1 MAATSR
7 SCVFGEISQLK
18 AFKIVQMAQNITL
31 ACNKRNNIQP
41 FISTCTTEK
50 YQKNINH
57 ITTACFSET
66 ASVYGAKL
74 WQSNMQHIVYFLNP
88 ACKQSDMDR
97 SSKAAQAV
105 NNQKF
110 SSIIEFHQNQEE
122 SRRILS
128 ANIPFSCNVKTST
141 SLGKRSALKLNAEA
155 NQEGANAKT
164 GNSPQESTSPI
175 EGGDLATPLSNEGQS
190 KSEIS
195 VKGNAQIENVQSPH
209 CNLLA
214 TVAPL
219 VKKDLDIAANVL
231 QDASAIF
238 PPAPAKG
245 SGVLKV
251 VDANNMSMPDLTS
264 KLCDTPLE
272 KMAKLTE
279 EALPSEPPMKHSKL
293 GSPRDRSKFTDEQ
306 LTPAQRQ
313 HRQEALQRIE
323 DLKNFFGMSS
333 QQQQQTIMAMNAAG
347 QGPLPPGLLPSF
359 PVNDGKLAGVAVSG
373 IPQNMPAVRNDQIQV
388 DAQLQWQ
395 QLVAEHEAKK
405 QMQQGI
411 STTSTICRNATPP
424 TVAAPGTRMMVQGK
438 PAMMVPPVA
447 PPRNSQRTPTPRL
460 QHPPRHNSQSAPQE
474 NFSECSSVANFQV
487 PPGQGQ
493 PYPPGYDVNMQAMP
507 PFSPVQGKGMGPRF
521 VGGNGF
527 CGDAGAMMVVGNR
540 MQAPNVR
547 PFQGGPNVLPPEMCD
562 PSVYGMMPPTLP
574 DESYCDGMYVR
585 NNFVQCPQQPVGG
598 NFEMNVYRQPVG
610 GNKMPSVSPM
620 LHPPPVDVINGGG
633 GPRPTYV
640 ASGFDFEMQSAS
652 ANQCQPSSIPMVN
665 NTFVNATMSIQQVNI
680 QNVSPY
686 SPAFSSGPRYF
697 HQQQRPGP
705 AQSPYGKPPVR
716 PAGMMPVQSGCFPAE
731 SNTASFFSDFAEPL
745 TNLDSKVPSQ
755 KLQYFPDPIQQQQ
768 QQPTPPPP
776 PSQPHN
782 FPSVPLVDSSAI
794 QYSVNSNQQQPPY
807 VCQPGSVIAAGYP
820 PQGYSATAQQTSQ
833 PAVGPQPV
841 NMNSTTRMM
850 HPAGPRM
857 MSSQF
862 VPSPGSAASGMRE
875 NAYQIQFQNFQQQL
889 YATSVR
895 RPESNSA

>member
-41 FISTCTTEK
+41 FISTCTTDK
-50 YQKNINH
+50 YQKKHQPHN
-57 ITTACFSET
+57 
-66 ASVYGAKL
+66 K
-74 WQSNMQHIVYFLNP
+74 SNMKHCLFFGNSFCVWRKVMAVKHAAHCTFSQPSL
-88 ACKQSDMDR
+88 QT
-97 SSKAAQAV
+97 AAQAV

-122 SRRILS
+122 SRKILS

-238 PPAPAKG
+238 PPAPAKS

-251 VDANNMSMPDLTS
+251 VDANSMSMPDLTS

>member
-1 MAATSR
+1 MIKLLNMFNGLLVLR
-7 SCVFGEISQLK
+7 KLLLC
-18 AFKIVQMAQNITL
+18 MAQSYGNQTCSTL
-31 ACNKRNNIQP
+31 YI
-41 FISTCTTEK
+41 FST
-50 YQKNINH
+50 QLAN
-57 ITTACFSET
+57 
-66 ASVYGAKL
+66 
-74 WQSNMQHIVYFLNP
+74 
-88 ACKQSDMDR
+88 R
-97 SSKAAQAV
+97 AAQAV

-122 SRRILS
+122 TRRILS

-141 SLGKRSALKLNAEA
+141 SLGKRSALKLNAEG
-155 NQEGANAKT
+155 NQESGNVKT
-164 GNSPQESTSPI
+164 GNSPQESTSSVD
-175 EGGDLATPLSNEGQS
+175 GGDLATPLSNEGQS

-195 VKGNAQIENVQSPH
+195 VKGNAQIENVPSPH

-219 VKKDLDIAANVL
+219 VKKDLDITANVL

-238 PPAPAKG
+238 PPTPGKG

-251 VDANNMSMPDLTS
+251 VDANSMSMPDLTS

-359 PVNDGKLAGVAVSG
+359 PVNDGKLAVDNATGVTAPG

-460 QHPPRHNSQSAPQE
+460 QHPPRHNSQSAAQE

-487 PPGQGQ
+487 PSGQGQ
-493 PYPPGYDVNMQAMP
+493 PYPQGYDVNMQTMP

-562 PSVYGMMPPTLP
+562 PSVYGMMPPPLP

-585 NNFVQCPQQPVGG
+585 NNFVQCPPQQPVGG
-598 NFEMNVYRQPVG
+598 NFEMNAYRQPVG
-610 GNKMPSVSPM
+610 GNKMPNVNPM
-620 LHPPPVDVINGGG
+620 LHPPPMDVINGG

-686 SPAFSSGPRYF
+686 SPGIISIQGRPVQPNNSFSSGPRYF

-705 AQSPYGKPPVR
+705 AQSPYGKPAVR
-716 PAGMMPVQSGCFPAE
+716 PAGMMSVQSGCFPVE
-731 SNTASFFSDFAEPL
+731 PNTASFFSDFAEPL

-776 PSQPHN
+776 PPPPSQPHN
-782 FPSVPLVDSSAI
+782 YPSVPLVDSSAM
-794 QYSVNSNQQQPPY
+794 QYSMNSNQQQPSY
-807 VCQPGSVIAAGYP
+807 VCQPGNVIATGYH
-820 PQGYSATAQQTSQ
+820 PQGYSATTQQTSQ
-833 PAVGPQPV
+833 PAVGPQSI

>member
-1 MAATSR
+1 
-7 SCVFGEISQLK
+7 
-18 AFKIVQMAQNITL
+18 
-31 ACNKRNNIQP
+31 
-41 FISTCTTEK
+41 
-50 YQKNINH
+50 
-57 ITTACFSET
+57 
-66 ASVYGAKL
+66 
-74 WQSNMQHIVYFLNP
+74 
-88 ACKQSDMDR
+88 
-97 SSKAAQAV
+97 
-105 NNQKF
+105 
-110 SSIIEFHQNQEE
+110 
-122 SRRILS
+122 
-128 ANIPFSCNVKTST
+128 
-141 SLGKRSALKLNAEA
+141 
-155 NQEGANAKT
+155 
-164 GNSPQESTSPI
+164 
-175 EGGDLATPLSNEGQS
+175 
-190 KSEIS
+190 
-195 VKGNAQIENVQSPH
+195 
-209 CNLLA
+209 
-214 TVAPL
+214 
-219 VKKDLDIAANVL
+219 
-231 QDASAIF
+231 
-238 PPAPAKG
+238 
-245 SGVLKV
+245 
-251 VDANNMSMPDLTS
+251 
-264 KLCDTPLE
+264 
-272 KMAKLTE
+272 
-279 EALPSEPPMKHSKL
+279 
-293 GSPRDRSKFTDEQ
+293 
-306 LTPAQRQ
+306 
-313 HRQEALQRIE
+313 
-323 DLKNFFGMSS
+323 
-333 QQQQQTIMAMNAAG
+333 
-347 QGPLPPGLLPSF
+347 
-359 PVNDGKLAGVAVSG
+359 
-373 IPQNMPAVRNDQIQV
+373 
-388 DAQLQWQ
+388 
-395 QLVAEHEAKK
+395 
-405 QMQQGI
+405 
-411 STTSTICRNATPP
+411 
-424 TVAAPGTRMMVQGK
+424 MMVQGK

-527 CGDAGAMMVVGNR
+527 CGDAGVMMVVGNR
-540 MQAPNVR
+540 MQAPNIR

-574 DESYCDGMYVR
+574 DESFCDGMYVR

-598 NFEMNVYRQPVG
+598 NFEMNAYRQPVG
-610 GNKMPSVSPM
+610 GNKMPNVSPV
-620 LHPPPVDVINGGG
+620 LHPPPVDVMNGGG

-686 SPAFSSGPRYF
+686 SP
-697 HQQQRPGP
+697 
-705 AQSPYGKPPVR
+705 
-716 PAGMMPVQSGCFPAE
+716 
-731 SNTASFFSDFAEPL
+731 DFAEPL

-807 VCQPGSVIAAGYP
+807 VCQPGNVIAAGYP

-833 PAVGPQPV
+833 PAVGPQPI